1 MRKKNVGV
9 SMASYRLEEGGRRG
23 VIRAEKIYFERDC
36 VLYVAGQ
43 YTPNFFVAISP
54 LPDNV
59 VEIVI
64 TAKDKKSIS
73 EDLLRQFLNDCID
86 QQIRLDLQKE
96 FGELRQSIVTYAF
109 SPVEKARA

>member
-1 MRKKNVGV
+1 
-9 SMASYRLEEGGRRG
+9 MASYKLEEGGRRG
-23 VIRAEKIYFERDC
+23 VIHAEKIYFERDC
-36 VLYVAGQ
+36 VLNVAGQ

-54 LPDNV
+54 LPDNA

-64 TAKDKKSIS
+64 TAKDKELIS

-96 FGELRQSIVTYAF
+96 FGELRQTIVTYAF

>member
-1 MRKKNVGV
+1 MT
-9 SMASYRLEEGGRRG
+9 SAPYRLEENARRG
-23 VIRAEKIYFERDC
+23 VIRAEKLYFERDC

-43 YTPNFFVAISP
+43 YTSAHFVTISP
-54 LPDNV
+54 LPDNA

-64 TAKDKKSIS
+64 TAKDKGPIA
-73 EDLLRQFLNDCID
+73 EDLLRRFLNDCID

-96 FGELRQSIVTYAF
+96 FGELRQAIVAYAF

>member
-1 MRKKNVGV
+1 
-9 SMASYRLEEGGRRG
+9 MASYRLEESGRRG
-23 VIRAEKIYFERDC
+23 VIRAEKLYFERDC

-54 LPDNV
+54 LPDNA

-64 TAKDKKSIS
+64 TAKGKAPIL

-96 FGELRQSIVTYAF
+96 FGELRQTIVTYAF